1 MRGVLPVVI
10 AYVVCAVVWGT
21 TWFAIRVCIGEGGYP
36 TLPAAALRFTLAL
49 AILLPIWWLGWARP
63 GPRSRAQWLWLALA
77 GLLNALGYG
86 LVYTGEETVS
96 GGLAA
101 TLYVTEPLMMA
112 VLVTITGTEK
122 VRSSDLAGALIAVAG
137 VAVIYVDRD
146 QVSSAQG
153 IGVAMILCA
162 VLVSGVYSLIVKRAA
177 SNVNPMASTTVFI
190 GVTTAA
196 LWAAVLVSG
205 WEPIPWPPPAR
216 PTLALVYLAVFGS
229 VVAFATFFYLL
240 RRIRLMTS
248 MTLVFVIPV
257 VALAVDAV
265 WERHVTMAGR
275 TYLGIAVTFVGVAV
289 SVALRPRP
297 QPG

>member
-21 TWFAIRVCIGEGGYP
+21 TWFAIRVCIGDGGYP

-63 GPRSRAQWLWLALA
+63 GPRGRAQWLWLALA

-112 VLVTITGTEK
+112 VLVTLTGTEK
-122 VRSSDLAGALIAVAG
+122 VRASDLAGALIAVAG
-137 VAVIYVDRD
+137 VAVIYIDRD

-162 VLVSGVYSLIVKRAA
+162 VLVSGVYSLIVKRTAA
-177 SNVNPMASTTVFI
+177 DVNPMATTTVFI
-190 GVTTAA
+190 GVTTVA
-196 LWAAVLVSG
+196 LWAAVLAQG

-229 VVAFATFFYLL
+229 VVAFATFFWLL
-240 RRIRLMTS
+240 RRIRLMTT

-275 TYLGIAVTFVGVAV
+275 TYLGIAVTFAGVAV